1 MATYNNLYYGTTV
14 LSSCLRTLRKC
25 MVEVMDPDLIREEC
39 QMIPGGDIRQRG
51 NGWIRDAWGKAGI
64 QRIPRE
70 HEFAKIIA
78 NLVHHYKLCAQAV
91 FVWFV
96 PLGFHQHNISFF
108 AGVTLNSGKKTHR
121 MFWDPQLNY

>member
-14 LSSCLRTLRKC
+14 LSSRLRTLRKC

-78 NLVHHYKLCAQAV
+78 NLVHHYNCVPKLYLFGSFLWV
-91 FVWFV
+91 FTNTIYHF
-96 PLGFHQHNISFF
+96 LLESH
-108 AGVTLNSGKKTHR
+108 
-121 MFWDPQLNY
+121 